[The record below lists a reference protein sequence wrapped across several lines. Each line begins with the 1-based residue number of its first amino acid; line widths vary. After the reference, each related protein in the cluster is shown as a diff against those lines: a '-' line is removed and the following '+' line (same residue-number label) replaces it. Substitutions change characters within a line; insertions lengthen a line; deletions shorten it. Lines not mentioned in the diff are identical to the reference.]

1 MPRQS
6 VSLTELNNDWLASQ
20 VTSGEYTSK
29 NEALND
35 LIRRE
40 RRREEARQH
49 IRNELIAGENSGFT
63 DMSVDDIRKEARAE
77 LNLDV

>member
-6 VSLTELNNDWLASQ
+6 VSLTDLNNDWLTSQ
-20 VTSGEYTSK
+20 VSSGEYTTK

-40 RRREEARQH
+40 RRREEERQH
-49 IRNELIAGENSGFT
+49 IRNELIVGENSGFT
-63 DMSVDDIRKEARAE
+63 DMGVDDIRKEARAE
-77 LNLDV
+77 LNLND

>member
-6 VSLTELNNDWLASQ
+6 VSLTDLNNDWLASQ
-20 VTSGEYTSK
+20 VNSGEYTSK

-40 RRREEARQH
+40 RRREEAKQH

-77 LNLDV
+77 LNLDG